1 VTLLDPILIKID
13 MTSPYIVMNRDFL
26 LFKIKYTAVTS
37 DNISGVDRVEFWI
50 GPFLQY
56 TYKFQDPSGQ
66 QEATWILHPVPH
78 FNVSVIEKTY
88 DLAGNMAWA
97 TPDSTPMRRSQSQR
111 SLRVQQINQDLQES
125 RQQGPNT
132 KTASRGYNITLKGTM
147 GNNSWYIS
155 NVSLTIKGL
164 QGNESVFYSM
174 DNGDWQSY
182 TSPITLCTDG
192 NHPFTAVVI
201 NQQGNV
207 TLLNPI
213 FIKLDKTPPTAILS
227 EKFRLRNRWPRYW
240 IDFEYTVRTQDTTSG
255 LDNIEFWKGSS
266 LIYEHNFYY
275 PSGEQSVTW
284 RQHHRINGLTVVVY
298 DLAGNF
304 IRQGFSR

>member
-1 VTLLDPILIKID
+1 